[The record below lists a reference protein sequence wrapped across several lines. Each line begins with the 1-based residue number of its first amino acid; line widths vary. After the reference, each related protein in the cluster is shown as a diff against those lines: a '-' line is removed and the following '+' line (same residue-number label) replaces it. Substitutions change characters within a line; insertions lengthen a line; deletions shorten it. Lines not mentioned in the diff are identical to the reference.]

1 LSKGHKTRDKR
12 LSEVYG
18 EIYKAMKKLKGDDIF
33 FVGANLFLD
42 ALKYLHDQGE
52 DDDVLG
58 LLRLFTEGLEHF
70 RIYPMHRET
79 RIGYL

>member
-1 LSKGHKTRDKR
+1 MSKKKLSNQKR
-12 LSEVYG
+12 LSLVYG
-18 EIYKAMKKLKGDDIF
+18 KIYKAMKTLKGDDIF

-42 ALKYLHDQGE
+42 ALKYLHDQGN